1 MKVVTSKSLPSTQE
15 LAVIIQTE
23 FSGRYTCKLFG
34 IGQHKTIMVRQ
45 SPFSGAQISLRANE
59 ITIQGVPS
67 PVLAIMSLTELAAVL
82 VFCLGWVLSAPWKK
96 LEKEIAVFL
105 HKKYQ

>member
-1 MKVVTSKSLPSTQE
+1 MKVVTSKALPSTQE
-15 LAVIIQTE
+15 LAEIIQKE

-34 IGQHKTIMVRQ
+34 LGQHKTIMVRQ

-67 PVLAIMSLTELAAVL
+67 QVLAVISLTELAAVL
-82 VFCLGWVLSAPWKK
+82 IFCLDWVLNAPWKK

-105 HKKYQ
+105 HRKYQ